1 MLYPIGIQ
9 DFEKI
14 RKEGHVYVDKT
25 EQIYKLFHGS
35 GNYFFLSRPRRF
47 GKSLLVSTME
57 AYFCG
62 KKELFE
68 GLAIAGLEK
77 EWTQYPVL
85 RIDLTGK
92 SYTSPDALSDSLG
105 TQLGKLERMYE
116 VAVAG
121 NAIDTRFQNLIEAAY
136 NKTGRPVVILID
148 EYDKPIVD
156 NLGDEQLCELF
167 RKQLQGFY
175 SVMKAKDAYIRFGFL
190 TGVTKIGK
198 LSVFSGLNNLMD
210 ISMDAEYAGICGITE
225 KELKAVFPESV
236 SQMASA
242 NQFSVQECYAQ
253 LKRTYDGYH
262 FHPSAEGVYNP
273 FSLFNALRSKEF
285 KHYWIETGTPS
296 FLVEV
301 MKQTDYDITGLAS
314 EEADSTLLSSID
326 TVFYNP
332 VPLLYQSGY
341 LTIRDYD
348 RSCGIYTLGFPNLE
362 VKNGFL
368 TFLLNYYTTARGS
381 GNLLIRQMGK
391 DLANGRPRDF
401 MKRMEAFFARQNYQ
415 IQGHAEKD
423 FQYAMSIILQLLSDH
438 FTVHTEEATS
448 EGRIDILLEAPRFIY
463 IIEIKVNDSA
473 QAALQQIE
481 DRGYARKYSGDNRT
495 LFKMGIRFSTEH
507 RCIDDWEIAE

>member
-14 RKEGHVYVDKT
+14 RKDGHVYVDKT
-25 EQIYKLFHGS
+25 EMIYSLFHGS

-47 GKSLLVSTME
+47 GKSLLVSTIE
-57 AYFCG
+57 AYLSG
-62 KKELFE
+62 KKDLFE
-68 GLAIAGLEK
+68 GLAIAGLER
-77 EWTQYPVL
+77 EWAQYPVL
-85 RIDLTGK
+85 RIDFSGK
-92 SYTSPDALSDSLG
+92 AYDKEDVLLKVLDDALTKWEDEYDGNNRSDVPGL
-105 TQLGKLERMYE
+105 RF
-116 VAVAG
+116 G
-121 NAIDTRFQNLIEAAY
+121 NVIEAAF

-156 NLGDEQLCELF
+156 NFGDEELCELF

-210 ISMDAEYAGICGITE
+210 ISMDAEYASFCGITE
-225 KELKAVFPESV
+225 KELKAVFPESIAE
-236 SQMASA
+236 MASA
-242 NQFSVQECYAQ
+242 NQLSVQECYAQ

-273 FSLFNALRSKEF
+273 FSLLNALRSKEF

-301 MKQTDYDITGLAS
+301 MKQTDYDVTGLAS
-314 EEADSTLLSSID
+314 EEADSTLLSSLD

-348 RSCGIYTLGFPNLE
+348 RTCGIYTLGFPNLE

-368 TFLLNYYTTARGS
+368 TFLLNYYTTAKGS
-381 GNLLIRQMGK
+381 GNLLIRQMSK

-423 FQYAMSIILQLLSDH
+423 FQYAMSIILQLLSDY

-448 EGRIDILLEAPRFIY
+448 EGRIDILVEAPRFIY

-481 DRGYARKYSGDNRT
+481 ERGYARKYAGDERP

-507 RCIDDWEIAE
+507 RCIDSWEIAE